1 MIPCIEVCSAVLDL
15 IVSPA
20 DHFFKNS
27 FDPDQARQY
36 VGPDLDPNRLTL

>member
-27 FDPDQARQY
+27 LDPDQALGLILIQI
-36 VGPDLDPNRLTL
+36 V

>member
-20 DHFFKNS
+20 DHFKNS
-27 FDPDQARQY
+27 LDPDQSRQY
-36 VGPDLDPNRLTL
+36 VGPDLDPNLLKL